1 MNNISTYYILISNR
15 IKEYKKWTWKLIFLY
30 KIPIFFCQKN
40 VLVLKNFA
48 YFAQENVY
56 LLVRDIQISIYK
68 RRKQSIVNQL
78 ITITKKE
85 ILSLKKI
92 HRNNLNKL
100 FERKSVNKFQA
111 SSQLNHFTK
120 SISPEKNLKKHYF
133 LSR

>member
-1 MNNISTYYILISNR
+1 MDLEAY
-15 IKEYKKWTWKLIFLY
+15 FLY
-30 KIPIFFCQKN
+30 KFLFFCQKCISSQ
-40 VLVLKNFA
+40 NFA
-48 YFAQENVY
+48 YFCTENVY

-78 ITITKKE
+78 ITITKKRF
-85 ILSLKKI
+85 SLKKI

>member
-1 MNNISTYYILISNR
+1 MDLEAY
-15 IKEYKKWTWKLIFLY
+15 FLY
-30 KIPIFFCQKN
+30 KFLFFLPKM
-40 VLVLKNFA
+40 
-48 YFAQENVY
+48 YY
-56 LLVRDIQISIYK
+56 YH
-68 RRKQSIVNQL
+68 
-78 ITITKKE
+78 KKE

>member
-1 MNNISTYYILISNR
+1 MDLEAY
-15 IKEYKKWTWKLIFLY
+15 FLY
-30 KIPIFFCQKN
+30 KFLFFLPKM
-40 VLVLKNFA
+40 
-48 YFAQENVY
+48 
-56 LLVRDIQISIYK
+56 
-68 RRKQSIVNQL
+68 
-78 ITITKKE
+78 

>member
-1 MNNISTYYILISNR
+1 MNLET
-15 IKEYKKWTWKLIFLY
+15 
-30 KIPIFFCQKN
+30 KIT
-40 VLVLKNFA
+40 
-48 YFAQENVY
+48 
-56 LLVRDIQISIYK
+56 IYK
-68 RRKQSIVNQL
+68 FTPQL
-78 ITITKKE
+78 FTLTQ